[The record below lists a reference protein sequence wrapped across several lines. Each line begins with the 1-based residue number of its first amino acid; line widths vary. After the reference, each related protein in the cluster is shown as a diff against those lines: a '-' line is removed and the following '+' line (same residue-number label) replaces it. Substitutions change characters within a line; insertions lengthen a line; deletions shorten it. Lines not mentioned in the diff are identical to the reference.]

1 MIMKRDYIL
10 RFMSGSCALMLGG
23 AVLGQNTNPSDPR
36 QSAEPS
42 LTQRPL
48 VVPPTTAP
56 ETPNLPGRPEHLPV
70 PGRPTPSKDMKELVR
85 DFQTARETFR
95 KQQMELNRQLKK
107 ATEDQRAAIRAQL
120 QENLKQWLE
129 EQKARTEDL
138 RAQGRMMKDD
148 IKGLRDVIDSGGGPK
163 GQGPRGRP

>member
-1 MIMKRDYIL
+1 MKKRNYIL
-10 RFMSGSCALMLGG
+10 SFMSGSCALMLGG
-23 AVLGQNTNPSDPR
+23 AVLGNTSPADPPP
-36 QSAEPS
+36 SAEPP
-42 LTQRPL
+42 LTQRPV

-56 ETPNLPGRPEHLPV
+56 ETPNLPGRPEHSPVPV

>member
-1 MIMKRDYIL
+1 
-10 RFMSGSCALMLGG
+10 
-23 AVLGQNTNPSDPR
+23 
-36 QSAEPS
+36 
-42 LTQRPL
+42 LTQRPV
-48 VVPPTTAP
+48 VVPPTIAP
-56 ETPNLPGRPEHLPV
+56 ETPNLPGRPEHLPA

-95 KQQMELNRQLKK
+95 KQQMELNRQRKK

-148 IKGLRDVIDSGGGPK
+148 IKG
-163 GQGPRGRP
+163 